1 MKHNW
6 LIKKYDETAARRLAG
21 EMNIHPITAGILAAR
36 NITRT
41 AEAFSFLNP
50 SLSQATS
57 PYLMKGM
64 RQAVERIR
72 RALERDEIIGI
83 FSDSDLDGLTS
94 LTLMMKMLKS
104 LRKKEGREILCR
116 YPVNAEQYG
125 LTEGVIDEF
134 KAAGVSLLI
143 TLDCGTRDVA
153 EIACA
158 KTRGIDTIVCD
169 HHEPDLELPDAIM
182 VNPKQKDCAYP
193 YRDLAGVG
201 VAFKLC
207 HALLMSYHREF
218 DSRFVL
224 LSFGNSRYHRVDF
237 VNGISDTGLSS
248 SSLQELLRGVS
259 AGDNVILHNI
269 GDNGAFEAVRKFG
282 CRVFNYSREL
292 DAIIA
297 KVPKGIVAS
306 LDYDELMVYAFN
318 ELWYSNQAKVRER
331 LWQFCTFV
339 ALGSVADIV
348 PADGENR
355 ILISCGLRSMEQ
367 TAHPGLSMLIDRIHQ
382 AKKVQSGAIN
392 TRRIGWDI
400 APLLNAPGRMGK
412 SQLTAEFLLEENGA
426 CAESLIGEIE
436 NENAKRKE
444 QLQEHFEAVKRE
456 IEKQGEGRVPYDNRS
471 IWMGKNLI
479 IAQLRN
485 IEDGIVGLLA
495 NRLADY
501 YGLPV
506 IVVSLGGQDAST
518 GTVKGSGRVRDGF
531 NFFSC
536 MEPLSGMCEKIGGH
550 QQAFGFTARSALLPD
565 IFGALVSNIP
575 DESKGEKNYDID
587 AEVRPGDIQIKL
599 VEELLR
605 LEPHGNRNEEP
616 IFLSRGVPVGKF
628 DALGAGQKHA
638 KLTVGN
644 GTTIEAIA
652 WNMYGR
658 MRSVLGLEG
667 AHGEESAYPLLDL
680 VFRVEINEY
689 NGSRKP
695 RIVLVDFDR
704 SDASELR

>member
-21 EMNIHPITAGILAAR
+21 DLNIHPITAGILAAR

-50 SLSQATS
+50 SLSQAMS
-57 PYLMKGM
+57 PFLMKGM

-72 RALERDEIIGI
+72 RALEGDETIGI

-94 LTLMMKMLKS
+94 LTLMTKMLKG
-104 LRKKEGREILCR
+104 LRKKEGREIICR

-158 KTRGIDTIVCD
+158 RTKGIDTIVCD

-182 VNPKQKDCAYP
+182 VNPKQKDCTYP

-224 LSFGNSRYHRVDF
+224 LSFGNDRYHRINF
-237 VNGISDTGLSS
+237 VNGISDTWISS
-248 SSLQELLRGVS
+248 SSLQELLPGVS
-259 AGDNVILHNI
+259 AGDNVILHNVSA
-269 GDNGAFEAVRKFG
+269 DGALEADRKSG
-282 CRVFNYSREL
+282 CRVFNFSKEL
-292 DAIIA
+292 NAIVA
-297 KVPKGIVAS
+297 KVSKGIVAS
-306 LDYDELMVYAFN
+306 LDYGELMVYAFN
-318 ELWYSNQAKVRER
+318 ELWFSNQAKVRDR
-331 LWQFCTFV
+331 LWQYCTFV

-367 TAHPGLSMLIDRIHQ
+367 TAHPGLSMLIERINQ
-382 AKKVQSGAIN
+382 AKKVQKGGIN

-426 CAESLIGEIE
+426 CVESLIGEIE

-456 IEKQGEGRVPYDNRS
+456 IEKQGEEAPTYDNRL

-479 IAQLRN
+479 IAQLRDL
-485 IEDGIVGLLA
+485 EDGIVGLLA

-506 IVVSLGGQDAST
+506 IVVSLGGQDASP
-518 GTVKGSGRVRDGF
+518 GTVKGSGRVRDSF

-536 MEPLSGMCEKIGGH
+536 LEPLAGMFEKIGGH
-550 QQAFGFTARSALLPD
+550 QQAFGFTARAALLPD
-565 IFGALVSNIP
+565 IFRTLTSNIP
-575 DESKGEKNYDID
+575 DDSTGEKNHEID
-587 AEVRPGDIQIKL
+587 AEVRLHEIQLGL
-599 VEELLR
+599 VEELSR

-616 IFLSRGVPVGKF
+616 IFLSRSVQVRKF
-628 DALGAGQKHA
+628 DALGAGRKHA
-638 KLTVGN
+638 KLTVEDGA
-644 GTTIEAIA
+644 TIEAIA

-658 MRSVLGLEG
+658 IRSVLGLEEAQVEG
-667 AHGEESAYPLLDL
+667 FLYPRLDL
-680 VFRVEINEY
+680 VFRVEINDY